1 MYQQQ
6 HVVVCVIACVAV
18 CDDVVSCACV
28 CMYIG
33 SSIISKQCSI
43 CTTCGG
49 WWYVLPCYVVWIAT
63 DGMYAIYV
71 VVAISG
77 LEV

>member
-1 MYQQQ
+1 MMWCRV
-6 HVVVCVIACVAV
+6 HVSVCTSAVASS
-18 CDDVVSCACV
+18 VS
-28 CMYIG
+28 G
-33 SSIISKQCSI
+33 GSI

-77 LEV
+77 SEV